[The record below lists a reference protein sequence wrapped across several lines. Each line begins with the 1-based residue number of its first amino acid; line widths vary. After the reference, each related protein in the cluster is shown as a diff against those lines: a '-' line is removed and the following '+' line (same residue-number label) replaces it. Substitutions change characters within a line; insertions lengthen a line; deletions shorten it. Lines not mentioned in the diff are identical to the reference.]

1 MELVSALTQGTLLGA
16 LYALCAVPLAI
27 SFGVMRI
34 VNIATGDFIILGA
47 FIALVCERMLGV
59 PLPVAAV
66 MTLIIMG
73 GIGYLIQAGL
83 LNRTFDAEMIRPLL
97 ATLGLSI
104 IFQNGLVSLASG
116 DSQKIA
122 AGPIETASID
132 LAPGLIVGVFPVVTA
147 VVAVVII
154 LGLSLLMRRTRFG
167 LMLRATSDDPATVGL
182 FGVDQRR
189 VFIGAMVLATAIAG
203 IAGVLLGV
211 RTQFTPFSGSD
222 RLIYAFEVVILG
234 GLGSIPGTLIGGV
247 LLGIAQTVGAYIHP
261 SLQIIAGHLLFVAVL
276 VFRPNGLFGRAGRH

>member
-1 MELVSALTQGTLLGA
+1 MELVSTLTQGVLLGA

-47 FIALVCERMLGV
+47 FIALLCERVLGL
-59 PLPVAAV
+59 PLPVAGAI
-66 MTLIIMG
+66 TLILMS
-73 GIGYLIQAGL
+73 GIGYAVQAGL

-116 DSQKIA
+116 DSRKIV
-122 AGPIETASID
+122 AGPIETASFDI
-132 LAPGLIVGVFPVVTA
+132 APGLVVGVFPVITA
-147 VVAVVII
+147 VVAGLVI
-154 LGLSLLMRRTRFG
+154 LSLWLLMRKTRFG

-203 IAGVLLGV
+203 IAGLLLGV

-247 LLGIAQTVGAYIHP
+247 MLGIAQTVGAYSHP
-261 SLQIIAGHLLFVAVL
+261 SLQIIAGHVLFVTVL